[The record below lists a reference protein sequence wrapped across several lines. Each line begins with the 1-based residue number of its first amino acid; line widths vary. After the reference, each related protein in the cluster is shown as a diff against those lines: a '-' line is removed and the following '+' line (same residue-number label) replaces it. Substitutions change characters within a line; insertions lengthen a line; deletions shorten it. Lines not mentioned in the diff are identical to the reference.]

1 MIDARPVDIHLLVE
15 EWEHVLEV
23 EEVVGE

>member
-1 MIDARPVDIHLLVE
+1 MIDARPGGIHLLVE